1 MPYRPFARDYVLLWC
16 VLVFS
21 GLAFRP
27 LIPVDETR
35 AVSVAWEMWLRGD
48 FLVPSLN
55 GEPYSHKPPLFQW
68 IIHLSWLIFGVNDW
82 TPRLVGPL
90 FGLANLILT
99 ERLARRLWPELES
112 VSRLAPLILLGLA
125 VWSMWTTLTL
135 YDMLV
140 AFFALLGVLGI
151 LRAAQ
156 EPSYLG
162 WLMTAVGIGGGV
174 LSKGPIILLLILP
187 VGLLAP
193 WWMGRVPRS
202 GWGGWYAGILAA
214 TVLGAAIALA
224 WAIPAGMSGGE
235 EYAQAIFW
243 GQSAGRIAN
252 SFAHKRSW
260 WWYAAILPIF
270 LFPWILWPGLWRKL
284 IELKADLKLRFCI
297 LHIAAVLILLS
308 AVSAKQIHYLL
319 PSLPIWALIFARVF
333 GDPSIQVGRFGQRA
347 FGTVVLGLG
356 LALALLPGIAGVLG
370 FPKAD
375 STVVAVA
382 EASPLIARALIIG
395 LGAFLLLWRPGDSA
409 TMVRAVVGAMIGVVL
424 AAHLIYIE
432 AGRSHHDMR
441 PMGTRLAQLQALGAS
456 IAHWEKYSGDFQF
469 VGRLKEP
476 LKVLHTRKA
485 LSEWLAAHPDGYVV
499 IVYRG
504 SKKAFEESAEFSQPY
519 RGNRRIGLWKA
530 SALLARPDVVARL
543 TG

>member
-1 MPYRPFARDYVLLWC
+1 MPCRPIARDYVLLWC
-16 VLVFS
+16 ILVFS

-27 LIPVDETR
+27 LVPVDETR

-48 FLVPSLN
+48 FLVPYLN

-68 IIHLSWLIFGVNDW
+68 IIHLSWLVFGVNDW
-82 TPRLVGPL
+82 TPRFVGPL
-90 FGLANLILT
+90 FGLANLVLT
-99 ERLARRLWPELES
+99 ERLARRLWPEMAS
-112 VSRLAPLILLGLA
+112 VSRLAPLMLLGLA
-125 VWSMWTTLTL
+125 VWSLWTTLTL

-156 EPSYLG
+156 EGSYLG
-162 WLMTAVGIGGGV
+162 WLMMAVGIGGGV

-187 VGLLAP
+187 AGLLAP
-193 WWMGRVPRS
+193 CWTKRVPRS
-202 GWGGWYAGILAA
+202 GWGVWYASIVA
-214 TVLGAAIALA
+214 TTLLGAVMALA
-224 WAIPAGMSGGE
+224 WAIPAGMAGGE
-235 EYAQAIFW
+235 KYAQAIFW

-252 SFAHKRSW
+252 SFAHRRSL

-270 LFPWILWPGLWRKL
+270 LFPWILWPSLWRNVTK
-284 IELKADLKLRFCI
+284 LKADLALRFCV
-297 LHIAAVLILLS
+297 LHVLAVLILLS
-308 AVSAKQIHYLL
+308 AISAKQIHYLL
-319 PSLPIWALIFARVF
+319 PSLPVWALIFARVF
-333 GDPSIQVGRFGQRA
+333 GDPALQVGRFGLRA
-347 FGTVVLGLG
+347 FGIVVFGLG
-356 LALALLPGIAGVLG
+356 LVLALVPAVASVVG

-382 EASPLIARALIIG
+382 GASPPIATVLITG
-395 LGAFLLLWRPGDSA
+395 LGAFLLLWQPVDSA
-409 TMVRAVVGAMIGVVL
+409 KMARGAVGGIIGVVL

-441 PMGTRLAQLQALGAS
+441 PMGARLAQLQAQGLS

-476 LKVLHTRKA
+476 LKVLHTRQA
-485 LSEWLAAHPDGYVV
+485 LSEWMASHPDGYVV

-504 SKKAFEESAEFSQPY
+504 SKKALEESAVFAQPY
-519 RGNRRIGLWKA
+519 RGNRRVGLWKV
-530 SALLARPDVVARL
+530 STLLAWPDVLGRL